1 MLCQM
6 CGQHPATTHIKTI
19 VNGKLTQAHLCAD
32 CAKKQGYGNLFADW
46 GSGFGSLLSGFMGS
60 AAPARQVTRCPG
72 CGASFED
79 ITRSGKIGCAEC
91 YHTCR
96 GQLLPIIQRIHG
108 TAQHKGK
115 VPGSS
120 ALRVTD
126 TNNKI
131 VAVEE
136 TPLEEK
142 KRLLK
147 QAIETQDFERAAVLR
162 DEIKEL
168 EQHG

>member
-79 ITRSGKIGCAEC
+79 ITRSGKIGCAQC
-91 YHTCR
+91 YHTFR

-120 ALRVTD
+120 ALRVND

>member
-79 ITRSGKIGCAEC
+79 ITRSGKIGCAQC
-91 YHTCR
+91 YHTFR

-126 TNNKI
+126 PNNKI

-147 QAIETQDFERAAVLR
+147 QAIEVQDFERAAVLR

>member
-91 YHTCR
+91 YHTFR

-147 QAIETQDFERAAVLR
+147 QVIETQDFERAAVLR

>member
-91 YHTCR
+91 YRTFR
-96 GQLLPIIQRIHG
+96 GQLPIIQRIHG

>member
-91 YHTCR
+91 YHTFR

-126 TNNKI
+126 PNNKI

-147 QAIETQDFERAAVLR
+147 QSIETQDFERAAVLR

>member
-19 VNGKLTQAHLCAD
+19 VNGKLTQGHLCAD

-91 YHTCR
+91 YHTFR

-115 VPGSS
+115 VPGGS

-126 TNNKI
+126 GNNKI

>member
-79 ITRSGKIGCAEC
+79 ITRSGKIGCAQC
-91 YHTCR
+91 YHTFR

-120 ALRVTD
+120 ALLVTD
-126 TNNKI
+126 PNNKI

-147 QAIETQDFERAAVLR
+147 QAIEVQDFERAAVLR

>member
-6 CGQHPATTHIKTI
+6 CGQHAATTHIKTI

-79 ITRSGKIGCAEC
+79 ITRSGKIGCAQC
-91 YHTCR
+91 YHTFR

-147 QAIETQDFERAAVLR
+147 QAIEVQDFERAAVLR

>member
-91 YHTCR
+91 YHTFR

-142 KRLLK
+142 KRLLN

>member
-91 YHTCR
+91 YHTFR

-108 TAQHKGK
+108 MAQHKGK

>member
-91 YHTCR
+91 YHTFR

-136 TPLEEK
+136 TPVEEK

-147 QAIETQDFERAAVLR
+147 QAIEVQNFERAAVLR

>member
-91 YHTCR
+91 YHTFR

-126 TNNKI
+126 PNNKI

-147 QAIETQDFERAAVLR
+147 QAIEVQNFERAAVLR